1 MHPRSKHWHLIDYVL
16 VRQRDLRDVLHTRVM
31 PSADCHTD
39 HRLVSC
45 KLRLHFKPKPSKG
58 GPPKKKFKLDKLQS
72 AEVKAGFQAGI
83 QSRLENVCPEE
94 LSPKTLLSQLK
105 IAILQTSG
113 EVLGFTTNKNK
124 DWFDENNQESQELLA
139 KKRSAHQAHLA
150 QLSCPVKKDAFRSS
164 SSNLKRKLRAIQNE
178 WWTNLAVRTQLCA
191 DAGDYR
197 GLYEALK
204 TVYGPTHQVQSPL
217 PSADGQA

>member
-1 MHPRSKHWHLIDYVL
+1 MSVTALVTATTMGACCWSCALSRNSSSPTPSSSKRTVSTWMHPRSKHWHLIDYVL

-39 HRLVSC
+39 HRLVRC

-94 LSPKTLLSQLK
+94 LSPLK
-105 IAILQTSG
+105 HSG
-113 EVLGFTTNKNK
+113 VN
-124 DWFDENNQESQELLA
+124 
-139 KKRSAHQAHLA
+139 
-150 QLSCPVKKDAFRSS
+150 
-164 SSNLKRKLRAIQNE
+164 
-178 WWTNLAVRTQLCA
+178 
-191 DAGDYR
+191 
-197 GLYEALK
+197 
-204 TVYGPTHQVQSPL
+204 
-217 PSADGQA
+217 